1 MDLSYNYKA
10 IVVNVTGGNTLL
22 AMVDLGFEVWIK
34 VSIKLFGIHTGPTT
48 SKEGKLARDR
58 LEELLRDKE
67 FYITSMHLSKYGRC
81 LAEIITKDDININEL
96 LIEEGHATVY
106 LKNE

>member
-1 MDLSYNYKA
+1 MKLTYNYKA
-10 IVVNVTGGNTLL
+10 IVVNVTSGNSLT

-34 VSIKLFGIHTGPTT
+34 VSVKLFGINTDPPNTPN
-48 SKEGKLARDR
+48 GKLARDR
-58 LEELLRDKE
+58 LVELLNDKE

-81 LAEIITKDDININEL
+81 LDEIIVNDVNVNEQ

>member
-1 MDLSYNYKA
+1 MNLTYNYKA
-10 IVVNVTGGNTLL
+10 LAINITSGNTLI

-34 VSIKLFGIHTGPTT
+34 VSVKLFGIETEPIT
-48 SKEGKLARDR
+48 STKGKLARDR
-58 LEELLRDKE
+58 LNGILKDKE
-67 FYITSMHLSKYGRC
+67 FFITSMHTSKYGRC